1 MKELGIT
8 SLNIVADSEITLKSR
23 DIGSIKAIINKND
36 GDDLNDGDDGDD
48 DAKENEGSYSVRT
61 VGKTKTNKRIFL
73 STPTIT
79 MARRLHKLLL
89 NINKIP
95 VQAPIMNPIK
105 FDRDDSYIQ
114 FLLEKLQDR
123 KSVV

>member
-61 VGKTKTNKRIFL
+61 VGKTKTNKRIFC
-73 STPTIT
+73 
-79 MARRLHKLLL
+79 
-89 NINKIP
+89 
-95 VQAPIMNPIK
+95 
-105 FDRDDSYIQ
+105 
-114 FLLEKLQDR
+114 
-123 KSVV
+123 